1 MKHTPTRLVKL
12 RDPSWRARRALG
24 HKVVEDKTRYSRKA
38 KHRKDLRKDGGFFM
52 PGKDISLTVCQT
64 HQATNGHPRPPPGAH
79 ITLK

>member
-12 RDPSWRARRALG
+12 RDPSWRVRRALG

-52 PGKDISLTVCQT
+52 PGSSANVTTKTHLSIERYSL
-64 HQATNGHPRPPPGAH
+64 N
-79 ITLK
+79 LF